1 MKCFEFITLSFISL
15 NLLSFSVEN
24 LDDYLEVAKVN
35 AYQKLYSNCP
45 TSEERFECRSN
56 DQLELVLK
64 LLKNGKAY
72 KKFAPIYPES
82 EIRRDRNGYVIL
94 TLRVDKDGIPI
105 NSKLKEAKC
114 GQGDINIQKNWKM
127 NCNMFVAAAKQAI
140 ADWRFDQ
147 VFVNDVPI
155 ERIFDHKFT
164 FILEGSTS
172 SELKSQIVDLPNV
185 KINKINYLLQRNDFE
200 GLVEFSK
207 NSTDDSPVY
216 YFYLA
221 QAEENLG
228 QISSAMNNYQKF
240 INKTNIEYF
249 HFNITA
255 RQKLVIYYYENEQ
268 YEKVIDLL
276 QSKFGNPIKNY
287 LRSSNNKA
295 PANSFY
301 ALMLLASSYLL
312 ENENLRALNEFYYIV
327 DNIDQHEIDD
337 DFKNIILENSKN
349 YLDYIFKNISS

>member
-1 MKCFEFITLSFISL
+1 MKFFKLIPLLFISL
-15 NLLSFSVEN
+15 NVLSFSIEN
-24 LDDYLEVAKVN
+24 FNNFLEAAKVN
-35 AYQKLYSNCP
+35 EYQKFYSNCP
-45 TSEERFECRSN
+45 TSEERFECKSN

-64 LLKNGKAY
+64 LLKNGRAN
-72 KKFAPIYPES
+72 KKFAPKYPES

-94 TLRVDKDGIPI
+94 TLKVNKDGVPI
-105 NSKLKEAKC
+105 NSELKEAKC

-127 NCNMFVAAAKQAI
+127 NCNMFVSAAKKSI

-147 VFVNDVPI
+147 VLINDVPI

-172 SELKSQIVDLPNV
+172 SELKSQIVDLPNIE
-185 KINKINYLLQRNDFE
+185 INKINYLLQRSDFE

-207 NSTDDSPVY
+207 NRTNDSPVY

-221 QAEENLG
+221 QAEEYLG

-255 RQKLVIYYYENEQ
+255 RQKLVIYYYENGQ
-268 YEKVIDLL
+268 YKKVIDLL
-276 QSKFGNPIKNY
+276 QSEFGNPIKNY

-295 PANSFY
+295 SANSFY
-301 ALMLLASSYLL
+301 TLMLLGSSYLL
-312 ENENLRALNEFYYIV
+312 EKENLRALNEFYFIV
-327 DNIDQHEIDD
+327 KNIDQHKIDD
-337 DFKNIILENSKN
+337 NFKNIILENSKN
-349 YLDYIFKNISS
+349 NLDYILKNISS